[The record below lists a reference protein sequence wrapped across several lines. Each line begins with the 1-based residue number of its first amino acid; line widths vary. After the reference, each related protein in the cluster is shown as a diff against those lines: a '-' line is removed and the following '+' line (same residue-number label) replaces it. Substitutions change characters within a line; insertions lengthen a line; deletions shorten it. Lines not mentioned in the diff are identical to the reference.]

1 MKATYYT
8 TTPIIIIFCL
18 KIVFFIAIIK
28 KINYKYKKQV
38 LAQIAA

>member
-8 TTPIIIIFCL
+8 ITPIIITLCL